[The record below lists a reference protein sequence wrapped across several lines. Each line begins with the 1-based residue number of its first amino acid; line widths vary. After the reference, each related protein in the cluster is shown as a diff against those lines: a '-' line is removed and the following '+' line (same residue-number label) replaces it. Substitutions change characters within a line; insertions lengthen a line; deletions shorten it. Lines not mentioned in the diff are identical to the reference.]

1 MDVADETPEVSCGI
15 STGHLRLSIRQLE
28 AFRAFMLART
38 TKGAANILGI
48 SQPAVSRL
56 IDQLETSLRFELFD
70 RKNGRLV
77 PTPEADILFEE
88 VERTFVSVDKI
99 SELALDIRSARVGSL
114 TIAAMPALAHGFL
127 PAVIARFAQSHP
139 RTKISLMVFPSAKIE
154 ELVSTQ
160 HVDFGLAEFPFVR
173 NGLHVAEFC
182 QASYVLGIPSD
193 NSLSALPRVSATDLN
208 GAPFISLTSNTAAR
222 HVIDLEFLKAGV
234 DRARYYDAQNS
245 AVIAELVSL
254 GIGVGLTDPFTARA
268 FRGNGIEFRPFEPAI
283 PFHVGV
289 LHPGH
294 RPLSRVGR
302 SFLTLLQTIR
312 REWGIV

>member
-1 MDVADETPEVSCGI
+1 MKKKSSDGAGNPQT
-15 STGHLRLSIRQLE
+15 RLSVRQLE

-38 TKGAANILGI
+38 TKGAADILGI

-77 PTPEADILFEE
+77 PMPEADIFFEE

-99 SELALDIRSARVGSL
+99 SEIARDIQSARMGNL

-127 PAVIARFAQSHP
+127 PEVIARFAQLRP
-139 RTKISLMVFPSAKIE
+139 RTRISLLVFPSSKIE
-154 ELVSTQ
+154 ELVSA
-160 HVDFGLAEFPFVR
+160 HHMDFGLAEFPFVR
-173 NGLHVAEFC
+173 GGILAEEFCRSPYVLAVAE
-182 QASYVLGIPSD
+182 
-193 NSLSALPRVSATDLN
+193 NSPLATLPRVSATDLS
-208 GAPFISLTSNTAAR
+208 GAPFVSLSSNTAAR
-222 HVIDLEFLKAGV
+222 HVIDQQFIKAGV
-234 DRARYYDAQNS
+234 IRQQYYDAQNS
-245 AVIAELVSL
+245 AVIATLIAKGL
-254 GIGVGLTDPFTARA
+254 GLGLIDPFTAHD
-268 FRGNGIEFRPFEPAI
+268 FRGRGIKTVPFEPQI
-283 PFHVGV
+283 PFQVGV

-302 SFLTLLQTIR
+302 EFLGAIQTVR